1 MSDMIDKDDLQM
13 AANLILIGEAL
24 IKAGKAIR
32 KRLASRKKSK
42 KKRPRKRHHRK

>member
-1 MSDMIDKDDLQM
+1 MIDRDDLQT

-24 IKAGKAIR
+24 IKVGKTIK

-42 KKRPRKRHHRK
+42 KKRPRKRRRRK